1 VCRFVR
7 HRSLAAV
14 KQILLNK
21 TNRFGRLMSA
31 AIFRHNSK
39 KEMSMSSAPRLC
51 LTPMVCFLTSQRK
64 LTLLACLL
72 VAPVLGSESPIC
84 VTGGVCPT
92 PTTLGSGGS
101 TSGTFNFTY
110 VAADGDWFTISG
122 NYQATNPASGNTS
135 ITFNVDAK
143 YVGFGGVNSSA
154 SAGADTFTVTYR
166 QDYDLALSNYF
177 AEFGTLDGFYTED
190 THSSITG
197 APGGSWQAQLFY
209 NGQALP
215 VLGPFTGPSF
225 ASNGSG
231 TALTGFG
238 SSSTLD
244 AAYVFTYDFRAG
256 TPAGSGF
263 SSTAADPIPPTP
275 APSSLLLIIV
285 GMLVLMLFW
294 RGARSTFGC

>member
-1 VCRFVR
+1 MPICSSLVRFTGLGVNP
-7 HRSLAAV
+7 RSLAAV
-14 KQILLNK
+14 KEILLHK
-21 TNRFGRLMSA
+21 THRFGMVMSA

-39 KEMSMSSAPRLC
+39 KDRHL
-51 LTPMVCFLTSQRK
+51 R
-64 LTLLACLL
+64 LLACLL
-72 VAPVLGSESPIC
+72 FVPVLGSASPIC
-84 VTGGVCPT
+84 VTGSVCSA
-92 PTTLGSGGS
+92 PTTLASGGS
-101 TSGTFNFTY
+101 TSGTFNLTY
-110 VAADGDWFTISG
+110 VAADGDWFAISG
-122 NYQATNPASGNTS
+122 NYQATNPASGDTT
-135 ITFNVDAK
+135 IIFNVDAK
-143 YVGFGGVNSSA
+143 YVGFRGVNSIA

-166 QDYDLALSNYF
+166 QDYDLASANYF
-177 AEFGTLDGFYTED
+177 VEFGTLDGLYVED

-215 VLGPFTGPSF
+215 VLGPFTGASF

-263 SSTAADPIPPTP
+263 ASTATDTIPPTP

-285 GMLVLMLFW
+285 GMLALMLFR
-294 RGARSTFGC
+294 RGTRSTFGC